1 MSGGLIHI
9 YTGDGKGKTTAA
21 LGLSLR
27 AAGHGLRVVIVQ
39 FLKGRDTGEIHA
51 LEQLPN
57 VTVLRLKESL
67 GFFSSVSED
76 IKLTMIQMHDELL
89 SEAKRLAEEGLCDV
103 LVLDEICAAYRYGAL
118 DKAIADEI
126 VLNKPPELELVLTGR
141 DAPEHWME
149 AADYV
154 SEVVMRRHPY
164 KRGIAARKG
173 IEF

>member
-51 LEQLPN
+51 LEQIPD
-57 VTVLRLKESL
+57 VTVLRFKESL
-67 GFFSSVSED
+67 GFFSSASD
-76 IKLTMIQMHDELL
+76 DKRHAMMQIHDELL
-89 SEAKRLAEEGLCDV
+89 AEAKRLTDESLCDI

-118 DKAIADEI
+118 DKSLADEI
-126 VLNKPPELELVLTGR
+126 VLNKSPELELVLTGR
-141 DAPEHWME
+141 DAPEHWV
-149 AADYV
+149 AIADYV
-154 SEVVMRRHPY
+154 SEVVMRRHPH
-164 KRGIAARKG
+164 KRGIAARRG